1 MNHNISIHAALQNF
15 AAAVAEKMSQ
25 VTLGEAEELPPV
37 PEDMHKSPRVRTG
50 DLFDLNGGR

>member
-1 MNHNISIHAALQNF
+1 MNHSIHAALQNF

-37 PEDMHKSPRVRTG
+37 PEDMHKPPRVRTG

>member
-1 MNHNISIHAALQNF
+1 MNHSIHAALQNF

-37 PEDMHKSPRVRTG
+37 PEDMHKPRG
-50 DLFDLNGGR
+50 CEPAICLI